1 MKKKIIIMNKGK
13 KVGRWQ
19 RHHQHGDS
27 LEDPQ
32 DLVRRPVIISFI
44 GSMGGFGFG
53 FGYFFFNMTIVQ
65 TSLFQKREGRTAAAV
80 FPCHHLHWVMG
91 SSSNIYLPSLYCWLL
106 FSLLRYLQPTRA
118 PQVEQNMSQTTYF
131 PVIIYRVW
139 RSPSKTLTT
148 SFIRC
153 ASPVFPRQSF
163 DISCVLDDKCVR
175 QFRHPQMTN
184 RSCLCFRQI
193 SSVDGFSM

>member
-53 FGYFFFNMTIVQ
+53 FFFFFKNDYCANLSFLEATRPDCCCSV
-65 TSLFQKREGRTAAAV
+65 
-80 FPCHHLHWVMG
+80 PCHHLHWVMG

-148 SFIRC
+148 SFIRY